1 MISMRALVAISA
13 VSLGIAACEGDV
25 GRRPA
30 LGVLHFPSSAL
41 VSPDGRVLYVANTNF
56 NLEFNGALV
65 QAFDLQKIR
74 TDALAAIAAG
84 RPGNNADEAA
94 YVVRDAAGAIAREAA
109 VRVGSYVSSMALSPD
124 NRRMYVAS
132 RGTGCVHW
140 FDVRPDGLL
149 ECQQSSAGGACD
161 EQQSSSNVHCVGASR
176 SGPRSLLLPP
186 NPTSLDVVDRA
197 QPDGQTVRYITIT
210 HHEET
215 RSRVSL
221 MVQRGAE
228 GVPVLSHFAG
238 DFSPRLWTQLR
249 LPSPDATASPRWIVF
264 SRDEPVIG
272 HVRLFEDGDRS
283 FVFRAPPTVPTTVA
297 SALGVVHA
305 VVDPC
310 NATRAYAAVRAR
322 RSSGAGIGDALFSID
337 LSNPD
342 EPRVVDQ
349 LSLPLGASRVV
360 PVKRGATCAQGVELY
375 AVLYDARKLYVVDA
389 DAWREVAQVRTQVGP
404 AEIIAD
410 PGLGQ
415 DGRNFLY
422 VVNFSSMCIE
432 VVDARTRQV
441 VFTVGEPIRP
451 RELS

>member
-1 MISMRALVAISA
+1 MISLRAIVAISA
-13 VSLGIAACEGDV
+13 VSVGIAACDGES

-30 LGVLHFPSSAL
+30 VGVLHFPTAAL
-41 VSPDGRVLYVANTNF
+41 ASPDGRVLYIANTNF

-84 RPGNNADEAA
+84 TPGSAPDESA
-94 YVVRDAAGAIAREAA
+94 YLIRDGAGSIAREAA
-109 VRVGSYVSSMALSPD
+109 VRVGSYVTAMALSPD

-132 RGTGCVHW
+132 RASGCVHW
-140 FDVRPDGLL
+140 FDVRSDGLL
-149 ECQQSSAGGACD
+149 ECQQASSGGACD
-161 EQQSSSNVHCVGASR
+161 EQQSSTTSHCVGASR
-176 SGPRSLLLPP
+176 TGPRSLLLPP
-186 NPTSLDVVDRA
+186 NPTSLDIVDRA
-197 QPDGQTVRYITIT
+197 QADGQTVRYITVT

-221 MVQRGAE
+221 MVQRGVDAA
-228 GVPVLSHFAG
+228 PILSHFAG
-238 DFSPRLWTQLR
+238 DFSARLWTQLR
-249 LPSPDATASPRWIVF
+249 LPSTDATAAPRWLVF

-305 VVDPC
+305 VIDPC
-310 NATRAYAAVRAR
+310 NSTRAYAAVRAR
-322 RSSGAGIGDALFSID
+322 RSSGSGIGDAIFSID

-342 EPRVVDQ
+342 EPRVIDQ
-349 LSLPLGASRVV
+349 LSMPLGATRVV
-360 PVKRGATCAQGVELY
+360 PVRRGPTCAAGVELY

-404 AEIIAD
+404 ADLVVD
-410 PGLGQ
+410 PGIGQ